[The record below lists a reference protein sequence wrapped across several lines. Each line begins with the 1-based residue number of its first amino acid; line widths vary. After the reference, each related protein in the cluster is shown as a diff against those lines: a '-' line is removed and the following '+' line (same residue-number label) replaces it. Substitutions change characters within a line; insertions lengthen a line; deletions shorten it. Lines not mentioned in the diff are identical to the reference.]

1 MTPWPLRDGMG
12 LKAELCIGPS
22 FLKTEVMFPRYQN
35 SFQRVIGAHPTR
47 FKVKMK
53 NHKISVMVEKSCHV
67 IRVEDCELQSSEVAE
82 LSSNKEEEDTKV
94 FLGCK
99 HAEIMRHRHA
109 CIVTVDSD
117 VAINAIHF
125 AS

>member
-1 MTPWPLRDGMG
+1 
-12 LKAELCIGPS
+12 
-22 FLKTEVMFPRYQN
+22 
-35 SFQRVIGAHPTR
+35 
-47 FKVKMK
+47 
-53 NHKISVMVEKSCHV
+53 MVDESCHV
-67 IRVEDCELQSSEVAE
+67 ICVDDSEVQSLEIAE
-82 LSSNKEEEDTKV
+82 LSSNQEEVDTMV

-99 HAEIMRHRHA
+99 HTEIMGHQHA